1 MVAVTAERGIDMVFW
16 ALEQR
21 RKRREDRERQM
32 AQREAEIRAE
42 AQGALLTALRT
53 EARTAEDPEFEARVE
68 HFAREKG
75 IALKEPPPRE

>member
-1 MVAVTAERGIDMVFW
+1 
-16 ALEQR
+16 
-21 RKRREDRERQM
+21 M

-75 IALKEPPPRE
+75 IALKESPPRE